1 MRASVL
7 IGTTALVLLTLA
19 MLVGAG
25 WDIPPVES
33 VQRGYRG
40 VAIEQVYNP
49 RVEAEK
55 AAAVQI
61 PEEPWP
67 LELPAPDEERARDIY
82 ENVQVLGDL
91 GSDQF
96 SRLMQAMTNW
106 VSPEQG
112 CAYCHNEENYAEDSV
127 YTKIVSRRML
137 QMTQFINADYKSHV
151 ANVGVTCYTC
161 HRGKNVPEYIWFQ
174 QPSKQPDGMLGDLAG
189 QNGPSGAADLA
200 SLPNDPFS
208 PFFLADYPIRV
219 QDKQALP
226 GTNRKS
232 IKQTEWTYSL
242 MIHFSK
248 SLGVNCTYCHNSRA
262 FGSWEQS
269 SPQRVTAWHGID
281 MVRNLNQD
289 YLEPLGPQYPQYR
302 LGVVNDAPKLNCTT
316 CHQGVYKP
324 LYGVNMVKDYPSLQ
338 TIPGV
343 EAASDAPAKNP
354 AKNMAQQAVAD

>member
-7 IGTTALVLLTLA
+7 IGTTVLVLLTLA

-25 WDIPPVES
+25 WDRPPVES

-40 VAIEQVYNP
+40 LSMDVVYNP

-67 LELPAPDEERARDIY
+67 LELPAEGDDLARDIY
-82 ENVQVLGDL
+82 ENVPVLGHL

-137 QMTQFINADYKSHV
+137 QMTQTINANYDAHV
-151 ANVGVTCYTC
+151 GGAGVNCYTC
-161 HRGKNVPEYIWFQ
+161 HRGQNVPEYIWFQ
-174 QPSKQPDGMLGDLAG
+174 QPDARPMSLLGDPAG
-189 QNGPSGAADLA
+189 QNRPAAVADLA
-200 SLPNDPFS
+200 SLPSDPFS
-208 PFFLADYPIRV
+208 PYFLADYPIRV
-219 QDKQALP
+219 LGNEALP
-226 GTNRKS
+226 HDNRKS

-248 SLGVNCTYCHNSRA
+248 SLGVNCNYCHNSRA

-302 LGVVNDAPKLNCTT
+302 LGPMNDAPKLNCAT

-338 TIPGV
+338 SIPGV
-343 EAASDAPAKNP
+343 EAAKS
-354 AKNMAQQAVAD
+354 MLRQQAAAN